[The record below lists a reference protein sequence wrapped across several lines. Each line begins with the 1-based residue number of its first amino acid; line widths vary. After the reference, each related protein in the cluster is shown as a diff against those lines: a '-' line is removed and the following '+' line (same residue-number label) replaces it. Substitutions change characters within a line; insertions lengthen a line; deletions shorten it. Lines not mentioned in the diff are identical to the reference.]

1 MLSPRS
7 GKAKAN
13 ESKYPYIVELAV
25 KDDKLDV
32 ELGRRI
38 MVFHQSRDILP
49 RHGRTLARQDGYYYR
64 WCFSDLST
72 ARAFVEQ
79 FGGEFCKPSTQ

>member
-25 KDDKLDV
+25 EDDKLDV

-38 MVFHQSRDILP
+38 MGFHKSRHIEP
-49 RHGRTLARQDGYYYR
+49 RHGRTVIRQRGFCYR

-72 ARAFVEQ
+72 ARDFAEQ
-79 FGGEFCKPSTQ
+79 FGGEFCKT